1 MSVHLRAVCMYINM
15 DVFEEL
21 MNVLVHMS
29 VCVHIHV
36 CPGIGSGRREEAK

>member
-1 MSVHLRAVCMYINM
+1 MSVHFRTVCMCINT
-15 DVFEEL
+15 DVFEVL

-29 VCVHIHV
+29 LCVHIHV